1 MCIRV
6 HASPA
11 LRCTHSPSLCMLL
24 VESMGLATLS
34 RSTDLT
40 ELEIRI
46 CAFKICPKYVHLKTK
61 KKLKYFLEEVAH
73 ILYLRKS
80 LGIYIGDAAN
90 II

>member
-1 MCIRV
+1 MRV

-24 VESMGLATLS
+24 VESMELAALS

-46 CAFKICPKYVHLKTK
+46 CPFKICPKYAHLKTK
-61 KKLKYFLEEVAH
+61 KKLKSFLEEVAH
-73 ILYLRKS
+73 IL
-80 LGIYIGDAAN
+80 
-90 II
+90 